1 MRQPDLHSFRFGI
14 DGKKI
19 YNAGLICTFERKAMM
34 QATRRFSLARELFLP
49 FTVNKAKG
57 EVSAH

>member
-1 MRQPDLHSFRFGI
+1 MHQPDLHPFRFGI

-34 QATRRFSLARELFLP
+34 QTTRRFSLARELFSSS
-49 FTVNKAKG
+49 TVNKAKG
-57 EVSAH
+57 EVSAQ